1 MRGMKPLLV
10 LDVVGLTPALL
21 AHTPRLAAL
30 ARAGFQTALGTVL
43 PAVTCSAQ
51 ATMLT
56 GRLPRDHGIVGN
68 GWYVRDLAEVML
80 WRQSN
85 ALVGC
90 EQEKLWHVGRRR
102 FGPGFTV
109 AKMFW
114 WYNMHAAVDQA
125 VTPRPI
131 YPADGRKIPSLF
143 TDPPALK
150 DELQGRLG
158 RFPLFNFWGPTADI
172 RSSRWIAA
180 ATRRVMEAQRPTV
193 TLCYLPHLDY
203 DLQRFGPDSPQAVR
217 ACGEIDA
224 VAGELAEWAA
234 DSGRTVAVVSEYGI
248 APVTA
253 GVDINRVLRRAGLLR
268 VQEVDLGW
276 ELLDA
281 GGSAAFA
288 VADHQLAHVYVKQPE
303 RVAEVRAILQAT
315 PGVADVLDREA
326 QAAHGLDHPR
336 SGELVA
342 VAVPDRWFTYYY
354 WLDDA
359 RMPDFARTV
368 DIHRKPGYDPVELF
382 VDPTLAFPKLRI
394 AAKLARKML
403 GFRYL
408 MNVIGADASIVRGS
422 HGRLPARPADGP
434 VFLCTDGQA
443 RRDSLAMT
451 DVRDTLLD
459 LVAR

>member
-1 MRGMKPLLV
+1 MKPLLV
-10 LDVVGLTPALL
+10 LNVVGLTPALL
-21 AHTPRLAAL
+21 PHTPRLAAL
-30 ARAGFQTALGTVL
+30 GRAGFQATLGTVL

-68 GWYVRDLAEVML
+68 GWYFRDLAEVML

-150 DELQGRLG
+150 DELQGKLG

-180 ATRRVMEAQRPTV
+180 ATRRVMEAHRPTV

-203 DLQRFGPDSPQAVR
+203 DLQRFGPESPQAVR

-248 APVTA
+248 TPVSA
-253 GVDINRVLRRAGLLR
+253 GVDINRVLRRVGLLR

-315 PGVADVLDREA
+315 PGVAEVLDREA

-342 VAVPDRWFTYYY
+342 VAAADRWFTYYY
-354 WLDDA
+354 WLDNA

-394 AAKLARKML
+394 AGKLARKML

-408 MNVIGADASIVRGS
+408 MDVIGTDASIVRGS
-422 HGRLPARPADGP
+422 HGRLPARAAD
-434 VFLCTDGQA
+434 
-443 RRDSLAMT
+443 
-451 DVRDTLLD
+451 
-459 LVAR
+459 

>member
-1 MRGMKPLLV
+1 
-10 LDVVGLTPALL
+10 
-21 AHTPRLAAL
+21 
-30 ARAGFQTALGTVL
+30 
-43 PAVTCSAQ
+43 
-51 ATMLT
+51 
-56 GRLPRDHGIVGN
+56 
-68 GWYVRDLAEVML
+68 
-80 WRQSN
+80 
-85 ALVGC
+85 
-90 EQEKLWHVGRRR
+90 
-102 FGPGFTV
+102 
-109 AKMFW
+109 
-114 WYNMHAAVDQA
+114 
-125 VTPRPI
+125 
-131 YPADGRKIPSLF
+131 
-143 TDPPALK
+143 
-150 DELQGRLG
+150 DELQGKLG

-180 ATRRVMEAQRPTV
+180 ATRRVMEAHRPTV

-203 DLQRFGPDSPQAVR
+203 DLQRFGPESSQAVR

-248 APVTA
+248 TPVSA

-303 RVAEVRAILQAT
+303 RVAEVRAILEAT
-315 PGVADVLDREA
+315 PGVAEVLDRDA
-326 QAAHGLDHPR
+326 QAAHGLDHAR
-336 SGELVA
+336 SGDLVA
-342 VAVPDRWFTYYY
+342 VAAADRWFTYYY

-368 DIHRKPGYDPVELF
+368 DIHRKPGYDPAELF

-394 AAKLARKML
+394 AGKLARKML

-408 MNVIGADASIVRGS
+408 MDVIGTDASIVRGS
-422 HGRLPARPADGP
+422 HGRLPARAADGP
-434 VFLCTDGQA
+434 VFLSTDGSA

-459 LVAR
+459 LVARG